1 MLKYNLEV
9 LEQECKNCDFFV
21 EGDNFGFRVYHFEK
35 GSRATT
41 KGFSANYILFVLD
54 GCVKIS
60 YEEITPAI
68 FKPGFMG
75 LIPYGGE
82 VAMEVLENSKFVVM
96 KFDAFVTTCRQLNEE
111 DYSSYLK
118 SNPEGLSLL
127 EIKEPLQL
135 FLELFL
141 DLIDR
146 GLDCIHLHDNKR
158 KEFFFILRAYYSK
171 EEIAQ
176 FLYPI
181 LSSEFQFKDFVFKNY
196 KKVNN
201 VNELIE
207 LSELSRAAFYS
218 RFKKEFGIT
227 AKQWMQQKKSE
238 AIRLRLSTPGASIK
252 EVMYDFD
259 FNSPSEFTRFCKA
272 YLGDTPSSLVAKNE

>member
-1 MLKYNLEV
+1 MVVYKYETID
-9 LEQECKNCDFFV
+9 QECKNCDFLAQ
-21 EGDNFGFRVYHFEK
+21 EDSSGFRTFHFVK
-35 GSRATT
+35 GS
-41 KGFSANYILFVLD
+41 KEVSKDLNSSYILFLLE
-54 GCVKIS
+54 GRI
-60 YEEITPAI
+60 EITYQEMPSVM
-68 FKPGFMG
+68 FPSKYMG
-75 LIPYGGE
+75 LIPYGRE
-82 VAMEVLENSKFVVM
+82 VAMDVLENSKFVVM